1 MRVYV
6 TTQGA
11 SIVKEGGHLLVRC
24 GKDIHHTVFVHKMNQ
39 LILCGNITLTP
50 PARNVLFKINIMFLQ
65 QTMEIGKL
73 CHHTD
78 RTDDGKRR
86 GHNMLRHAGHHV
98 APAGSHLVYR
108 NCQTNPPVA
117 NTLQL

>member
-50 PARNVLFKINIMFLQ
+50 PARNVLFKNNIDTVFLVPQ
-65 QTMEIGKL
+65 QNLWVTLG
-73 CHHTD
+73 
-78 RTDDGKRR
+78 
-86 GHNMLRHAGHHV
+86 AGRSPS
-98 APAGSHLVYR
+98 A
-108 NCQTNPPVA
+108 
-117 NTLQL
+117 

>member
-50 PARNVLFKINIMFLQ
+50 PARNVLFKNNIDTVFLSRNGRYIGRFCQ
-65 QTMEIGKL
+65 MEPK
-73 CHHTD
+73 
-78 RTDDGKRR
+78 
-86 GHNMLRHAGHHV
+86 NASSAEFV
-98 APAGSHLVYR
+98 GSSLKNSPR
-108 NCQTNPPVA
+108 A
-117 NTLQL
+117 